1 MDRNAR
7 VLIRVLSVL
16 GGDRVLLRGQGLPGV
31 DTAVLEN
38 YSGVAENEVDCSVN
52 VGFPD
57 ELAVGV
63 DVKCVLVSDDVAA
76 VDDGVVGPDS
86 EGYGLVLAGPGPIL
100 KRYVPCNKTSS
111 SCRCGQTTT
120 NKFSINA
127 SSNYFYGLPTH
138 RPQIIIQLGWDLT
151 ELGG

>member
-16 GGDRVLLRGQGLPGV
+16 GGDRVLLRGQGLAGV
-31 DTAVLEN
+31 DAAVLEN
-38 YSGVAENEVDCSVN
+38 YGGVAENEVDCSVN
-52 VGFPD
+52 FGFAD
-57 ELAVGV
+57 ELAVRV
-63 DVKCVLVSDDVAA
+63 DVKCVLVSGNAAA

-111 SCRCGQTTT
+111 SCRCGPTTT
-120 NKFSINA
+120 NKFSIN
-127 SSNYFYGLPTH
+127 P
-138 RPQIIIQLGWDLT
+138 
-151 ELGG
+151 